1 MEKEHMAS
9 NKSTPDR
16 ASGLLCLG
24 FAVAIGIEAIR
35 IGPGTLGQ
43 PGPGLVPLIYACI
56 LMLFSVILL
65 LRTFRSGANFSIL
78 IDWRSVLPILAVLI
92 FYGVAIEWLGY
103 LICTFVVIAV
113 LLRIAITGWLQTIV
127 FAAAATI
134 AVDLL
139 FVRWLNVALPM
150 GSIFN

>member
-1 MEKEHMAS
+1 MAS
-9 NKSTPDR
+9 KKSSPDL

-35 IGPGTLGQ
+35 LDPGTLGR
-43 PGPGLVPLIYACI
+43 PGPGLAPLIYAGV
-56 LMLFSVILL
+56 LVLFSVILL
-65 LRTFRSGANFSIL
+65 LRTFRSGETFSIL
-78 IDWRSVLPILAVLI
+78 LDWRRVLSILAVLI

-113 LLRIAITGWLQTIV
+113 LLRTTRPGWLQPIV
-127 FAAAATI
+127 FAAAVTL

-139 FVRWLNVALPM
+139 FVRWLAVALPI
-150 GSIFN
+150 GSIFQ